1 MISTFLVSIYPRK
14 EIASISR
21 ETVQKMINNVACS
34 QEPKADKDEEFC
46 KKVNETLNHPPTG

>member
-1 MISTFLVSIYPRK
+1 MIK
-14 EIASISR
+14 
-21 ETVQKMINNVACS
+21 NVACS